1 MSRLSR
7 IPDDEM
13 TPEQQEEWASLLRQ
27 YTPKEDGQIGGPF
40 DTWFRS
46 PEMSR
51 MMRRFGGF
59 LWSRTS
65 LDRGIVEFA
74 IDVAAAFWQSSYEW
88 NAHAPRAVEHGIPQS
103 VMDEVAVGRA
113 PSTERNDIQVAYE
126 VCSALL
132 AGKALSQGLYD
143 RAVSEFGERGLV
155 ELCGTIGFY
164 TTVAFTLRAFD
175 VEPAA
180 GQPRVFGA
188 VAEA

>member
-13 TPEQQEEWASLLRQ
+13 TPEQQEEWESLLRQ
-27 YTPKEDGQIGGPF
+27 YTPKEDGQVGGPF

-74 IDVAAAFWQSSYEW
+74 IDVASVHWQSNYEW
-88 NAHAPRAVEHGIPQS
+88 NAHGPRAVENGIPQS
-103 VMDEVAVGRA
+103 VMDELVAGGK
-113 PSTERNDIQVAYE
+113 PTTDRNDINVAYD
-126 VCSALL
+126 VCVALL
-132 AGKALSQGLYD
+132 QNKALSQSLYD
-143 RAVSEFGERGLV
+143 RAIAEFGERGLV

-175 VEPAA
+175 IEPAA

-188 VAEA
+188 VAES